1 MSLLYCEGG
10 GNLTPEALFWAPH
23 RQKGRA
29 VFQMGEQ
36 PGKGPESGGNLG
48 PSRNFQLLGRLERQS
63 PGFRSLAGPVGPGE
77 GCRLWLMTVGT
88 GEAEEVM
95 AGSIFQM
102 LRESWVPSYRMGCT
116 RRWGAGLYSPEDWR
130 GVQHRSLKD
139 HHGLLCGLCPAQNTS
154 KRMGWRLKLTLSILA
169 HGCGLCPLRGGI
181 FF

>member
-1 MSLLYCEGG
+1 
-10 GNLTPEALFWAPH
+10 
-23 RQKGRA
+23 
-29 VFQMGEQ
+29 MGEQ

-48 PSRNFQLLGRLERQS
+48 PSRNFQLLGRLERLS
-63 PGFRSLAGPVGPGE
+63 PGFRRLAGPVGPGE
-77 GCRLWLMTVGT
+77 GCGLWLMTVGT

-102 LRESWVPSYRMGCT
+102 LRESWVPSYRMGWA

-154 KRMGWRLKLTLSILA
+154 KRMGWQYPGSRLRALPTQRTHLLLIPLSNLWPTGLTVSLMWV
-169 HGCGLCPLRGGI
+169 
-181 FF
+181 